1 MIIDGKEYT
10 KIDGHVGMSIE
21 EAVQILTDYHK
32 EGKLVCLDFNGTMLC
47 SDSVTLDDAY
57 KAITG
62 MTKDEYEHAER
73 ARRREQE
80 QKEAEYQQ
88 KIPELTE
95 KWKEEG
101 HKILDKKY
109 WDLWDQVVPIRL
121 SDLYRGMELGCTLDL
136 VKRLNAGCE
145 LSEAQKI
152 FKNQGHS
159 GMSAHLMFSMLV
171 SFCDRGAEFVEAMR
185 K

>member
-1 MIIDGKEYT
+1 MIIDGKDYRELEVFAGT
-10 KIDGHVGMSIE
+10 TIE
-21 EAVQILTDYHK
+21 EAVDLLKQHN
-32 EGKLVCLDFNGTMLC
+32 EAGELVYINFNENILC
-47 SDSVTLDDAY
+47 SDTVTLDGAY

-62 MTKDEYEHAER
+62 MTQEEFKAKER
-73 ARRREQE
+73 ARREEFERE
-80 QKEAEYQQ
+80 EAEHKK

-109 WDLWDQVVPIRL
+109 WGLWDQVVPIRL

-136 VKRLNAGCE
+136 VKRLNDGCDF
-145 LSEAQKI
+145 SEAKEI
-152 FKNQGHS
+152 FEKQGHS

-171 SFCDRGAEFVEAMR
+171 SFCDRGAEFVEAIR

>member
-10 KIDGHVGMSIE
+10 KIDDHVGMSIE
-21 EAVQILTDYHK
+21 EAVQILTDYRK

-80 QKEAEYQQ
+80 QEEAEYQQ

>member
-1 MIIDGKEYT
+1 MIIDGKEYMQ
-10 KIDGHVGMSIE
+10 IDGHIGMSIE
-21 EAVQILTDYHK
+21 EAVQILTDYRK
-32 EGKLVCLDFNGTMLC
+32 QGKLVCLEFNGKMLC
-47 SDSVTLDDAY
+47 SDSVTLDSAY
-57 KAITG
+57 KAVTG
-62 MTKDEYEHAER
+62 MSKDEYEHAER
-73 ARRREQE
+73 ARSREREQE
-80 QKEAEYQQ
+80 EAEYNK

-136 VKRLNAGCE
+136 VKKLNDGCDF
-145 LSEAQKI
+145 SEAKEI
-152 FKNQGHS
+152 FEKQGHS

-171 SFCDRGAEFVEAMR
+171 SFCDRGAEFVEAIR